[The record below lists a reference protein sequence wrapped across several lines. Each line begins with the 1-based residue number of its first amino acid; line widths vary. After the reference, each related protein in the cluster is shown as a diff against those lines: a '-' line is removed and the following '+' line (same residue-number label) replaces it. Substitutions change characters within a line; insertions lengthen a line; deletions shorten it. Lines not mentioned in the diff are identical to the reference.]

1 MVEDIEVSIK
11 HEIKMNTTPNLR
23 VITLTV
29 QKYIKIKE
37 IEINMQIN
45 NIALEPLKITISSIV
60 LIFKK
65 FQNKFRE
72 LL

>member
-11 HEIKMNTTPNLR
+11 HEIKMNATPNLR
-23 VITLTV
+23 VITLTI

-65 FQNKFRE
+65 FQNKFK
-72 LL
+72 

>member
-65 FQNKFRE
+65 FQNKFK
-72 LL
+72 